1 MVGKKIGK
9 ARLVALSLAIM
20 APIGLCIAQAS
31 LAAPN
36 AGAGSLI
43 DKDFE
48 VALRKFISK
57 RFYNRIDATD
67 EQRAKLDSIWMGTME
82 ATRPQREQLRQGA
95 LELSNL
101 IAGDEATDEQI
112 MQKVQQL
119 RALHEKVM
127 DQRIDSLL
135 QARKVL
141 TAEQRA
147 VINERITQ
155 LITGGARPR
164 RLGFMMNESL

>member
-1 MVGKKIGK
+1 MVGKMTRKSKI
-9 ARLVALSLAIM
+9 VALSLAIL
-20 APIGLCIAQAS
+20 APVGLCVAQAS
-31 LAAPN
+31 FAAPN
-36 AGAGSLI
+36 AGAGTLI

-48 VALRKFISK
+48 MALRKFVSK

-67 EQRAKLDSIWMGTME
+67 EQRAKLDSIWMSTME

-112 MQKVQQL
+112 TQKVQQL

-147 VINERITQ
+147 QINERITQ
-155 LITGGARPR
+155 VITGGARPR
-164 RLGFMMNESL
+164 RLGFMLNESL